1 EKFKKNTEQLV
12 NQFKSTDKQ
21 LITSFTSNKKQSEQL
36 HRLYLLHNNA
46 EGIFAELLELKTKEV
61 ETLPDVLIEMMQYIE
76 RSVSSRLEEQEIMQW
91 REKIELPVSFQ
102 RLEKQIYRTDEILH

>member
-1 EKFKKNTEQLV
+1 
-12 NQFKSTDKQ
+12 
-21 LITSFTSNKKQSEQL
+21 
-36 HRLYLLHNNA
+36 NA

-102 RLEKQIYRTDEILH
+102 RLEKQIYRTDEILHSPTGQIEYEANLRQPLYGQQLKYNLTLDSL